1 MALSTLL
8 FLWDI
13 YDETTCLITFQSFL
27 YILEWK
33 CFWLT
38 VYPQNSLELHI
49 FKCET
54 NVEAFISWSKTP
66 SAWLCFCFSFLI
78 FCSFPSGILLR
89 GSLILF
95 PGWGLISFWG
105 DIEIS
110 LLKTQVLEIYSYKV
124 LDLTHDIFV
133 FWFCYFVTLLEQW
146 CVREL
151 YTVCKGKKL

>member
-1 MALSTLL
+1 MSTLL

-33 CFWLT
+33 CFWIN

-54 NVEAFISWSKTP
+54 NVEALSHDPRHYQHGYVSV
-66 SAWLCFCFSFLI
+66 LSFLI
-78 FCSFPSGILLR
+78 FCCFPSGILLR
-89 GSLILF
+89 WSLILF
-95 PGWGLISFWG
+95 PGWGLISFWR

-110 LLKTQVLEIYSYKV
+110 LLKTQIFEIYSYKV

-133 FWFCYFVTLLEQW
+133 YWFCYFVTLPEQW

-151 YTVCKGKKL
+151 YTVCKGKK